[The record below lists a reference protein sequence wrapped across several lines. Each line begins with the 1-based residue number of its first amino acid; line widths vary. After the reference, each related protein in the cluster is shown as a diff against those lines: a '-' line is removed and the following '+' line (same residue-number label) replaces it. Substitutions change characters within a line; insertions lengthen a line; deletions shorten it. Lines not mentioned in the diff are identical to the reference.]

1 MNVLVDVNSSRLFVA
16 DLFGTLDPFG
26 SSSFSSNSNSSA
38 GFADFSHMSKP
49 RDPFEG
55 RASWLPDY
63 QKVPETR
70 SHPENTLFF
79 GGGADCIA
87 YMVPLKKSYNVHFK
101 MLYWHKY

>member
-1 MNVLVDVNSSRLFVA
+1 MTLLFS

-26 SSSFSSNSNSSA
+26 SSSFSSSSNSSA

-63 QKVPETR
+63 QKVLEA
-70 SHPENTLFF
+70 ENTFPGRQIL
-79 GGGADCIA
+79 
-87 YMVPLKKSYNVHFK
+87 
-101 MLYWHKY
+101 

>member
-1 MNVLVDVNSSRLFVA
+1 MNVNMIVFS

-26 SSSFSSNSNSSA
+26 SSSFSSSSNSSA

-63 QKVPETR
+63 QKVSVAKT
-70 SHPENTLFF
+70 HAENTLFCHT
-79 GGGADCIA
+79 DI
-87 YMVPLKKSYNVHFK
+87 LHKNLSLQSWNSK
-101 MLYWHKY
+101 MCSIQM

>member
-1 MNVLVDVNSSRLFVA
+1 MWTVSFS

-26 SSSFSSNSNSSA
+26 SSSFSSSSNSSA

-63 QKVPETR
+63 QKVPESTT
-70 SHPENTLFF
+70 HPENTLFF
-79 GGGADCIA
+79 SEAQDLQIDI
-87 YMVPLKKSYNVHFK
+87 
-101 MLYWHKY
+101 LYSSLGY

>member
-1 MNVLVDVNSSRLFVA
+1 MSVSPS

-26 SSSFSSNSNSSA
+26 SSSFSSSSNSSA

-63 QKVPETR
+63 QKVTGQTDMQAHYFAR
-70 SHPENTLFF
+70 
-79 GGGADCIA
+79 
-87 YMVPLKKSYNVHFK
+87 
-101 MLYWHKY
+101 